1 MIGVIMQPKRLSN
14 IIGFDDAPFAPDH
27 TGPVTVVG
35 TVYAGLQFNGVIIG
49 TVDKDGSDA
58 AESLVRLVYDS
69 KFAEYPQL
77 IMLQGITMAGFNVVD
92 LFYLHRELALPVL
105 VVSRRLPDL
114 AAIRKALLETG
125 LPQGQHKWAL
135 IEQAGPMEPAG
146 KAYVQRAGLSL
157 AEAVAVVERFSIYG
171 NLPEPLR
178 TAHLIAGAIAE
189 GQSRGKA

>member
-1 MIGVIMQPKRLSN
+1 MQTRRLSN
-14 IIGFDDAPFAPDH
+14 IIGFDDAPFTPEQ
-27 TGPVTVVG
+27 TGPVIVVG
-35 TVYAGLQFNGVIIG
+35 TVYAGLQLNGVVVG
-49 TVDKDGSDA
+49 AVDKDGSDA
-58 AESLVRLVYDS
+58 AESLARLVS
-69 KFAEYPQL
+69 GSRFAGYPQL

-92 LFYLHRELALPVL
+92 LGHLHRALALPVL
-105 VVSRRLPDL
+105 AVSRRLPDL

-125 LPQGQHKWAL
+125 LPQGERKWAL

-146 KAYVQRAGLSL
+146 RAYVQRAGLSL
-157 AEAVAVVERFSIYG
+157 EEAAAVVERFSIYG